1 MEKKEKDKLLIG
13 QEQKGLSLDFSKKME
28 EKGSEVGPN
37 HPFFQEELP
46 TVRTTHPNIL
56 PRFSPIYAEPKNIIP
71 KKDQQFLPSKTDII
85 KPDHF
90 KPPF

>member
-1 MEKKEKDKLLIG
+1 MEKKDKLIIG
-13 QEQKGLSLDFSKKME
+13 QEQKGLSLDFSKKLE
-28 EKGSEVGPN
+28 EKGTEVGPN
-37 HPFFQEELP
+37 HPFFHDDLP
-46 TVRTTHPNIL
+46 TVRTRPNIL

>member
-13 QEQKGLSLDFSKKME
+13 QEQKGLSLDFSKKLE

-37 HPFFQEELP
+37 HPFFQDDLP
-46 TVRTTHPNIL
+46 TVRTHPNIL
-56 PRFSPIYAEPKNIIP
+56 PRFSSIYAEPKNIIP
-71 KKDQQFLPSKTDII
+71 KKDQQFLPSKTDLL